1 MAGTVL
7 AGDVFEPGLG
17 DVRLVLYRLPVVLA
31 QAARS
36 GIVFVAEGEKCAE
49 ALERLE
55 LVATTAPLGAG
66 KWRPEFAA
74 MLAGAVVVAIPD
86 CDRPGRLHALD
97 VLDTC
102 HVSSRC
108 KVLEPL
114 ELGWHLPEG
123 WDVVDELAGVAATLH
138 AVEPDID
145 RGDTPP
151 ATRARAPLD
160 TVAVPVPARR
170 LPRTRHR
177 TTRKRHARVS
187 RLRPPPPARPESRRR
202 LLPLRSTPAPMS
214 DDERD
219 RVRAHAREH
228 YLPALRN
235 DRHPNA
241 RTLLAVLLCL
251 LRPDGT
257 ASLSY
262 EFLAHVTGIPR
273 GKVSVVLAELER
285 RGMLERTPGRPST
298 GRGRPRNVYRVPTN
312 IGHGP
317 SVFSATATVAYNG
330 EVRVQHTPRK
340 K

>member
-1 MAGTVL
+1 
-7 AGDVFEPGLG
+7 
-17 DVRLVLYRLPVVLA
+17 
-31 QAARS
+31 
-36 GIVFVAEGEKCAE
+36 
-49 ALERLE
+49 
-55 LVATTAPLGAG
+55 
-66 KWRPEFAA
+66 
-74 MLAGAVVVAIPD
+74 
-86 CDRPGRLHALD
+86 
-97 VLDTC
+97 
-102 HVSSRC
+102 
-108 KVLEPL
+108 
-114 ELGWHLPEG
+114 
-123 WDVVDELAGVAATLH
+123 
-138 AVEPDID
+138 
-145 RGDTPP
+145 
-151 ATRARAPLD
+151 
-160 TVAVPVPARR
+160 
-170 LPRTRHR
+170 
-177 TTRKRHARVS
+177 
-187 RLRPPPPARPESRRR
+187 
-202 LLPLRSTPAPMS
+202 MS

-330 EVRVQHTPRK
+330 EVRGPAHATK
-340 K
+340 KVSDARARENTRARRAGNVHAAQRTLAAAPDSLEHLAAGNGRP